1 MMEEFRPYLVDRLV
15 CTLINRGQIRSEQ
28 FRKTES
34 GAVLMSDDLRREILL
49 AWQNRKKETVMHP
62 FLKEKMPVGL
72 LWHMQARLLARTL
85 RGDQSEYPPFTVR

>member
-1 MMEEFRPYLVDRLV
+1 
-15 CTLINRGQIRSEQ
+15 
-28 FRKTES
+28 
-34 GAVLMSDDLRREILL
+34 
-49 AWQNRKKETVMHP
+49 MHP